1 MEDNPNRIGTTHM
14 TKSIMKLLCI
24 FSIYVLIVDI
34 GDIVLPKQAW
44 SEYLYDAL
52 HVIQLM
58 TVVIFIRK
66 HKISKIDLKI
76 GGQKFSVRIAIM
88 SILIGALTMIVGSNL
103 NQLLPSVA
111 AEDSPA
117 TTLHSISFAV
127 FAGIFAPIFEEIEF
141 RGLLFNNINRRKNTA
156 FAVILS
162 SFMFM
167 ILHAGGFMVSAF
179 IVGCISALVFLWTG
193 NLIYSMLIHFGGN
206 GPLSLIVLLSLIFS
220 TDEGVDNSEVAEVAE
235 ASDGTW
241 LTAETIV
248 SDFLLIALIVLMLLY
263 IYKKRK
269 INESEVKAD
278 ISSKNIDRSALPYYV
293 FYFVMCLGSTIVQ
306 LIWFR

>member
-1 MEDNPNRIGTTHM
+1 MEAYPNRIGTTHM

-66 HKISKIDLKI
+66 HKISKNDLKI
-76 GGQKFSVRIAIM
+76 GGQKFSIRIAIM

-141 RGLLFNNINRRKNTA
+141 RGLLFNNINQRRNTA

-167 ILHAGGFMVSAF
+167 ILHTGGIMVSAF

-206 GPLSLIVLLSLIFS
+206 GPLSLIVLLSLIFR
-220 TDEGVDNSEVAEVAE
+220 
-235 ASDGTW
+235 
-241 LTAETIV
+241 
-248 SDFLLIALIVLMLLY
+248 FL
-263 IYKKRK
+263 
-269 INESEVKAD
+269 
-278 ISSKNIDRSALPYYV
+278 
-293 FYFVMCLGSTIVQ
+293 
-306 LIWFR
+306 

>member
-1 MEDNPNRIGTTHM
+1 M

-58 TVVIFIRK
+58 TVVVFIRK

-76 GGQKFSVRIAIM
+76 GGQKFSIRIAIM
-88 SILIGALTMIVGSNL
+88 SILIGVLTMIVGSNL

-111 AEDSPA
+111 AEDTPA

-167 ILHAGGFMVSAF
+167 ILHTGGIMVSAF

-220 TDEGVDNSEVAEVAE
+220 ADEEVDNSEVTE
-235 ASDGTW
+235 ASNGTS